1 MTVMVTCR
9 DGRVDKYM
17 RFGDEFVKYDD
28 GSLDVVRGGSRHP
41 HSYAAGEWTAVDGDE
56 KRWKKPRFRSLFS

>member
-17 RFGDEFVKYDD
+17 RFGDEFVNAYSKLKTQEWNNFARHLTQWERDNT
-28 GSLDVVRGGSRHP
+28 LDC
-41 HSYAAGEWTAVDGDE
+41 
-56 KRWKKPRFRSLFS
+56 